1 MPLAMLLIRFCW
13 QVLRNNLPW
22 LVYHIAIAPEAM
34 NEQALGV
41 PGVLNSHDIASRGVL
56 GQQLFIEMHMC

>member
-56 GQQLFIEMHMC
+56 G